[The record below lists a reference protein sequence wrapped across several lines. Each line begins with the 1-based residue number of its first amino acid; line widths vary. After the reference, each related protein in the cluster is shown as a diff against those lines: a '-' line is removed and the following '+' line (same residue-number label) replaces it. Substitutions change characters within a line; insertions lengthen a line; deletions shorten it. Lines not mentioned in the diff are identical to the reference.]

1 MQGYTPTAART
12 FQSLSPETIN
22 SGARAQARHGIA
34 FDNVSLNNS
43 LPRHGLHPM
52 DLALRQGEGPLIRDT
67 FLRATEG
74 DLHDAVH
81 CYVTI
86 VVNCTYHSLSRRQ
99 LLTASLVVLQ

>member
-34 FDNVSLNNS
+34 FDNVSLNSS
-43 LPRHGLHPM
+43 LPRGLHPM
-52 DLALRQGEGPLIRDT
+52 DMALRQGEGPLIRDT

-81 CYVTI
+81 YYVTI
-86 VVNCTYHSLSRRQ
+86 VVNFTYYSFLRRQ
-99 LLTASLVVLQ
+99 LLTMSQAVLQ